1 MLKYDALRLSAA
13 IRSLLREIYKE
24 MIDIDSLKGM
34 GCTIIF
40 LLLLIVSMMC
50 FSCTKE
56 EPIIITPNPID
67 SSYCWVC
74 QFEYIVKDLK
84 TLQNQITLDTYYPC
98 KKTTQMIRNY
108 EDDNYIYWE
117 NLNVSH
123 EYIVTCDTL
132 K

>member
-1 MLKYDALRLSAA
+1 MGKIETKLNEGCGKLVNGCVGAMIASA
-13 IRSLLREIYKE
+13 
-24 MIDIDSLKGM
+24 
-34 GCTIIF
+34 IF
-40 LLLLIVSMMC
+40 LFICLSML
-50 FSCTKE
+50 SCTKE

-123 EYIVTCDTL
+123 EYIVRCDTL